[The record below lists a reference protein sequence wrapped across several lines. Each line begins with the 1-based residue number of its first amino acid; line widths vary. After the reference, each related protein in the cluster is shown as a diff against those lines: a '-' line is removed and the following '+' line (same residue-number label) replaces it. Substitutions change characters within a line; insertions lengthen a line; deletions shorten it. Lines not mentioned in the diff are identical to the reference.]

1 MNHIICVIM
10 TYPISWNWVLIS
22 QQYYVNR
29 FGALAEND
37 LGPFVDIGSFIETMF
52 KSDFISAFFYPE
64 KV

>member
-22 QQYYVNR
+22 QQYYVNW
-29 FGALAEND
+29 FGALVEND
-37 LGPFVDIGSFIETMF
+37 LEQFVGIGSFIETMF